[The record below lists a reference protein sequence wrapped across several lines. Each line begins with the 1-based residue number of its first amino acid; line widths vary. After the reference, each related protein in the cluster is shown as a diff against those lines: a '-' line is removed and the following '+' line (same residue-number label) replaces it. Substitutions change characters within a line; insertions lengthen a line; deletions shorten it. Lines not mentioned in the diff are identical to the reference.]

1 MNVSDIAFDPLPYV
15 DRLESREQ
23 ESIDLVVIHCTEL
36 PDLQTAREFGEHV
49 MYPES
54 GTGNSGH
61 FYIERSGGIEQW
73 VPIDRAAHHVRGHNT
88 TSIGIELVNLGRYPD
103 WFDSRR
109 QVMTEPYPLPQ
120 LNALIGLILL
130 LKQELPRLR
139 RISGHEN
146 LDRSLVPATDK
157 PELLVYRKKDPGPL
171 FPWKEILPVL
181 GLEMFTG

>member
-15 DRLESREQ
+15 DRLETRER

-36 PDLQTAREFGEHV
+36 PDLPSAREFGERV

-61 FYIERSGGIEQW
+61 FYVERSGGIEQW
-73 VPIDRAAHHVRGHNT
+73 VPIDRVAHHVRGHNE
-88 TSIGIELVNLGRYPD
+88 TSIGIELENLGRHPD

-109 QVMTEPYPLPQ
+109 QAMTEPYPLPQ

-130 LKQELPRLR
+130 LKQELPGLR
-139 RISGHEN
+139 RISGHEH